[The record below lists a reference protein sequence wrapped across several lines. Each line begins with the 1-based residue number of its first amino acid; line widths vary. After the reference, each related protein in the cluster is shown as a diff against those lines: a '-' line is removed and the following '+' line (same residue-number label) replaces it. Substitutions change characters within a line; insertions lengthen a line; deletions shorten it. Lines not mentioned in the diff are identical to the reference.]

1 MNIKQQALGG
11 FKRSSDQALLLR
23 GKTVLLAL
31 EGNSNF
37 ATPDPDLATVKTIL
51 DDYEEKLSIANRRG
65 SPEDTSAKNDARKAL
80 EAVLKKLAF
89 YVTNVANGSLTIL
102 LSSGFE
108 VSTIPQS
115 DDVPSV
121 VTGTVLRDGKQSGQM
136 RLDFDKNRSAK
147 VYEYQVCKVSA
158 DGAPG
163 EWEDPYTTTS
173 SKLNIIAPLESLQ
186 RYGVR
191 VRAVNGYGKS
201 DWSEMVTHVVR

>member
-23 GKTVLLAL
+23 GRTILLAL
-31 EGNSNF
+31 DSNSNF
-37 ATPDPDLATVKTIL
+37 TTPDPALPVVKTAV

-65 SPEDTSAKNDARKAL
+65 SPEDTSAKNDARKVL

-89 YVTNVANGSLTIL
+89 YVTQIADGSLTVL

-115 DDVPSV
+115 DNVPGV
-121 VTGTVLRDGKQSGQM
+121 VTGITLRDGRQEGQM
-136 RLDFDKNRSAK
+136 RLDFEKNRSAK
-147 VYEYQVCKVSA
+147 MYEYQICKVGA

-163 EWEDPYTTTS
+163 EWGDSFTTTS
-173 SKLNIIAPLESLQ
+173 SKLNIIAPLEGLQ

-191 VRAVNGYGKS
+191 VRAINGYGRS